1 MSEKKEEF
9 RPYIPAEK
17 ITSEFTFTSIFMG
30 IILAVVFGAANA
42 YLGLRVGMTVSASI
56 PAAVISMGVIRV
68 IMRKD
73 SILESNM
80 VQTVGSAGESLAAGV
95 IFTMPALFLWAK
107 EGVTETP
114 SMISITLIALCGGM
128 LGVLFMIPLR
138 NALIVKE
145 HGVLPYPEGTA
156 CAEVLLAGEEGGS
169 SARSVFMGMGL
180 AAVFKFLVDGFKV
193 IPGVVSANIKS
204 LKTELSAEVYP
215 ALIGVGYICGPK
227 ISSYMLAG
235 GILGWFVFIP
245 AIATFGADTII
256 YPGTDTIMNIYT
268 ENGASALWSYYIRY
282 IGAGMVAAG
291 GIISLIKS
299 MPLIVKT
306 FTGAMKGIK
315 NAGGEGVKRTDQD
328 MNMKV
333 VICGVAGIILLIWLL
348 PQIPV
353 SLVGAILIALFGFFF
368 GAVSSRMVGLVGSSN
383 NPVSGMSIA
392 TLLFATL
399 VLKLSGDTGA
409 HGMIGAISIGTVI
422 CIIAAMAGDTS
433 QDLKTG
439 YILGAT
445 PKKQQI
451 GELIGAFV
459 AALTIGGVLI
469 LLDKAWGFG
478 TTELAAPQATLMKM
492 IVEGVME
499 GNLPWTLVFIGIF
512 TAVVVEILG
521 IPVLPVAIGLYL
533 PLELSTTIML
543 GGIIRWFADRK
554 AKSKNDEA
562 GSGVLF
568 CSGMIAGEGL
578 VGIILAVLAVIGID
592 SKIDLSESV
601 NLGTIG
607 GIILLAVMIGC
618 VAYFAMQMKALNT
631 NEKEK
636 SEE

>member
-1 MSEKKEEF
+1 MGENNKEF
-9 RPYIPAEK
+9 KPYIPAEK
-17 ITSEFTFTSIFMG
+17 ITPEFTFTSIFMG

-56 PAAVISMGVIRV
+56 PAAVISMGVIRL

-80 VQTVGSAGESLAAGV
+80 VQTVGSAGESLAAGA
-95 IFTMPALFLWAK
+95 IFTMPAIFLWAK
-107 EGVTETP
+107 EGVTESP
-114 SMISITLIALCGGM
+114 SIVTITLISLCGGI

-169 SARSVFMGMGL
+169 SAKAVFAGMGL
-180 AAVFKFLVDGFKV
+180 ASLFKFIVDGFKI
-193 IPGVVSANIKS
+193 IPGVVTANIKA

-227 ISSYMLAG
+227 IASYMLAG
-235 GILGWFVFIP
+235 GLLGWFVFIP
-245 AIATFGADTII
+245 AIVTFGANTVL
-256 YPGTDTIMNIYT
+256 YPGTDTIMNIYL
-268 ENGASALWSYYIRY
+268 ENGASAIWSYYIRY

-299 MPLIVKT
+299 MPLIATT
-306 FTGAMKGIK
+306 FVGAMKGMK
-315 NAGGEGVKRTDQD
+315 ESGGAGTKRTEKDL
-328 MNMKV
+328 NMKV
-333 VICGVAGIILLIWLL
+333 VLAGVAAIILLIWLL

-353 SLVGAILIALFGFFF
+353 SLIGAIIIVVFGFFF

-383 NPVSGMSIA
+383 NPVSGIAIA

-399 VLKLSGDTGA
+399 VLKMSGDTGS
-409 HGMIGAISIGTVI
+409 HGMVGAISIGTII
-422 CIIAAMAGDTS
+422 CIVSCMAGDTS

-439 YILGAT
+439 FLLGAT

-451 GELIGAFV
+451 GEIIGAIVSAF
-459 AALTIGGVLI
+459 TIGGVLI

-492 IVEGVME
+492 IVEGVMN
-499 GNLPWTLVFIGIF
+499 GNLPWALVFIGIF
-512 TAVVVEILG
+512 TAIVVEILG

-533 PLELSTTIML
+533 PLELSTTIMI
-543 GGIIRWFADRK
+543 GGIIRWFVDK
-554 AKSKNDEA
+554 KSESESKDS
-562 GSGVLF
+562 GSGILF

-578 VGIILAVLAVIGID
+578 VGIILAILAVVGID
-592 SKIDLSESV
+592 AKIDFSGSL
-601 NLGTIG
+601 NLGTVG
-607 GIILLAVMIGC
+607 GIILLAVMIAC
-618 VAYFAMQMKALNT
+618 VFGFAMNKKTST
-631 NEKEK
+631 NKKEGSK
-636 SEE
+636 E